1 MTQWE
6 DLKLPFTA
14 EIAGSGIL
22 ADMVTDVVQGTRPPK
37 EAAERAQERAE
48 QLITQLGYKTW

>member
-6 DLKLPFTA
+6 DLQLPFLA

-22 ADMVTDVVQGTRPPK
+22 ADMVTDVVQGIRSPE
-37 EAAERAQERAE
+37 EAAERAQGRAE
-48 QLITQLGYKTW
+48 ELITQLGYRQW